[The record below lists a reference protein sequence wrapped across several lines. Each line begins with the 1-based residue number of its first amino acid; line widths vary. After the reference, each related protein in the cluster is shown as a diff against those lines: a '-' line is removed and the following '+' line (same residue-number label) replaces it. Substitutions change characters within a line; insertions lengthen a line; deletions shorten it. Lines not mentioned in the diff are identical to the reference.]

1 MLDVAESTKAVSR
14 PTQGEALVELQE
26 LNAVNRP
33 TQGEALLELRELKT
47 SFVVGGKENCV
58 VTGVSFAI
66 AAGQT
71 VALVGE
77 SGSGKSVTALSILRL
92 FNRGDQVK
100 LSGQALWRNRVGQVR
115 DLLSLRPADL
125 QKIRGSEIGF
135 VFQDPGASLNPVF
148 TIGSQLRETLRL
160 HQPEQDA
167 TQLAIQLLEDV
178 GIADAQR
185 RLKAYPHQ
193 LSGGMRQRVMLAI
206 TLACQPR
213 LLIADEPTTAL
224 DVTIQAQMMSLLAD
238 LQSKYG
244 MALLFI
250 THDLGLVAQIADAVI
265 VMYAGQIVEH
275 GTVAQVI
282 EQPQHPYT
290 RALLACRPVR
300 HYRDDGPDDRVMKP
314 IEGRPPEVVGLL
326 QGCRFAPR
334 CQYQQ
339 EACRDHSIA
348 LQTIAEAQSVR
359 CDRWRELS

>member
-14 PTQGEALVELQE
+14 PTRGEALLELQE
-26 LNAVNRP
+26 LKAVSRP

-47 SFVVGGKENCV
+47 IFAVGGKENCV
-58 VTGVSFAI
+58 VTGVSFSI

-115 DLLSLRPADL
+115 DLLSLRPTDL

-167 TQLAIQLLEDV
+167 NQLAIQLLEDV

-224 DVTIQAQMMSLLAD
+224 DVTVQAQILDLLAS
-238 LQSKYG
+238 LQKEHG
-244 MALLFI
+244 MAMVLI
-250 THDLGLVAQIADAVI
+250 SHNMGVVSEVAQRVA
-265 VMYAGQIVEH
+265 VMYAGQVVELQN
-275 GTVAQVI
+275 ADRI
-282 EQPQHPYT
+282 FDAPEHPYT
-290 RALLACRPVR
+290 QALLQAMPERSNGQARLHTIAGMVPGML
-300 HYRDDGPDDRVMKP
+300 D
-314 IEGRPPEVVGLL
+314 RPP
-326 QGCRFAPR
+326 GCLFAPR
-334 CQYQQ
+334 CSRAQAQC
-339 EACRDHSIA
+339 ATPAPVHSA
-348 LQTIAEAQSVR
+348 PQLQVR
-359 CDRWRELS
+359 CHLPGGAVEEHIA